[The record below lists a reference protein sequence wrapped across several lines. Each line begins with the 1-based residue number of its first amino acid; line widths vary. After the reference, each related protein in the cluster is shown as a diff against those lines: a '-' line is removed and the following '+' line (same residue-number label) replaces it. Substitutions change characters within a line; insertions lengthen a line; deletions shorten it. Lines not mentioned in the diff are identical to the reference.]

1 MSMGFL
7 QSLRIALSCLAANKL
22 RSVLTMLGVI
32 IGVASV
38 IAMVAIIEG
47 LRYQV
52 LKEFE
57 AMGSRLIVVI
67 FNPQDPER
75 GGGQGTGEWLT
86 LEDAEAMLSECS
98 LVSDVSPEFTMY
110 DRTFESEGQECTGQ
124 VVGGLSTYAS
134 LHSIELEK
142 GRFFS
147 QEDCDSWARVCVV
160 GPTVCEELWP
170 DEEALGR
177 SLQVHGINFT
187 VIGVAEHRARS
198 MGEMRGAPD
207 ANIYAPITT
216 LHKRIAGDDRV
227 WTIFAQATDTDQTDE
242 AADQIWA
249 LLMTRHRNQPDFL
262 VDTQSRLVDSIN
274 RLMAIFGIV
283 FGGIGGLS
291 LLVGGIGIMNIMLV
305 SVTERT
311 REIGLRKA
319 VGAKRRHI
327 MIQFL
332 TEAMTLSGI
341 GGLLGIALGAGISW
355 VVRAA
360 THGDLPT
367 RIPVWVAAFG
377 FCFACAVGIFFGLYP
392 AWRAAR
398 LDPIQALRHE

>member
-7 QSLRIALSCLAANKL
+7 QSLRIALACLAANKL

-32 IGVASV
+32 IGVAAV

-57 AMGSRLIVVI
+57 AMGSRLIIVA
-67 FNPQDPER
+67 FMPQER
-75 GGGQGTGEWLT
+75 ERVGGGGSGEWLT
-86 LEDAEAMLSECS
+86 LEDAEAMPRECP
-98 LVSDVSPEFTMY
+98 LVSDVSPELTMFE
-110 DRTFESEGQECTGQ
+110 RTFESEGRECTGQ
-124 VVGGLSTYAS
+124 VVGGLATYAS
-134 LHSIELEK
+134 LHSVELEE

-147 QEDCDSWARVCVV
+147 QEQCDSWARVCVV
-160 GPTVCEELWP
+160 GPTVREKLWP
-170 DEEALGR
+170 DGEALGR

-187 VIGVAEHRARS
+187 VIGVAEHQARS
-198 MGEMRGAPD
+198 MNQMQAPD

-227 WTIFAQATDTDQTDE
+227 WTIYAQATDTDRTDE

-249 LLMTRHRNQPDFL
+249 LLMRRHRNQPDFL
-262 VDTQSRLVDSIN
+262 VDTQSRLVESVN
-274 RLMAIFGIV
+274 RLMAIFAVV
-283 FGGIGGLS
+283 FGGIAGLS

-327 MIQFL
+327 MMQFL
-332 TEAMTLSGI
+332 TEATTLSGI
-341 GGLLGIALGAGISW
+341 GGMLGIALGAGISW

-367 RIPVWVAAFG
+367 RVPVWVAAFG